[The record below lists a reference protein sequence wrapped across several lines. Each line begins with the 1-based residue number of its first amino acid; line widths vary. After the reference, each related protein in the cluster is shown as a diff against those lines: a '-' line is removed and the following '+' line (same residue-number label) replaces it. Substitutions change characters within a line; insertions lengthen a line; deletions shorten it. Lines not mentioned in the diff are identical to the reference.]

1 MTPGIRSSLA
11 VVSTMVCRADWSI
24 GLRADA
30 RCLVHDNVTPVRRAT
45 AGTLSLVFILD
56 GIIFQ
61 SWLLRDARSPHQEN
75 NGKERYEGSC
85 SSGGRHDS
93 SLCCKRSKGSL

>member
-1 MTPGIRSSLA
+1 MDYAADRVKQ
-11 VVSTMVCRADWSI
+11 VVLWMDTLKPSPDACEFLYHQLSI
-24 GLRADA
+24 GLSADSC
-30 RCLVHDNVTPVRRAT
+30 CLWHDESPVSATSATPVIRAT

-85 SSGGRHDS
+85 M
-93 SLCCKRSKGSL
+93 